1 MSSGLNDEQVRAE
14 MKKMVSFIRQE
25 AEEKSQEIRAKA
37 EEEASIERANL
48 VQQEKIKIATAYERK
63 NKQLTVQKKI
73 AFSNKLNLARLKV
86 LQSRDTMVEQV
97 FQEAKQNLGRITEN
111 ADAYRALLEN
121 LIVQG
126 LFQLMETE
134 VMVICRRK
142 DVALVKA
149 VLASA
154 AKRYQNDMH
163 HPVTLTCN
171 ETIFLKEDCA
181 GGVEL
186 SVPDGRIRCTNTL
199 DSRLELLQHEM
210 LPDIRSM
217 LFGKNLNRAFYH

>member
-1 MSSGLNDEQVRAE
+1 MATGLNDDQVRAE

-48 VQQEKIKIATAYERK
+48 VQQEKIKIAANYERK
-63 NKQLTVQKKI
+63 SKQLTVQKKI
-73 AFSNKLNLARLKV
+73 AFSNKLNMARLKV
-86 LQSRDTMVEQV
+86 LQTRDTMVEQV
-97 FQEAKQNLGRITEN
+97 FQEAKQNLGKISEN
-111 ADAYRALLEN
+111 QATYRGLLEN

-126 LFQLMETE
+126 LFQLMESE
-134 VMVICRRK
+134 VVVTCRRK

-154 AKRYQNDMH
+154 AKRYQTDMH
-163 HPVTLTCN
+163 HPITLSCN
-171 ETIFLKEDCA
+171 ETDFLKDDCS

-186 SVPDGRIRCTNTL
+186 SSPDGRIRCTNTL

-210 LPDIRSM
+210 LPDIRNM
-217 LFGKNLNRAFYH
+217 LFGKNENRAFYH